1 MTISSPRSNWATGAF
16 AAAILA
22 GLPLGA
28 AAEETT
34 LRVVMQSGLRV
45 TDPVMTTAFMARD
58 HGYMIFDTLLG
69 VDSDFQI
76 RPQMAD
82 WTVSDDGKLYTFTL
96 RDGLKFHDGAPVTA
110 KDAVASLNRWAQIDG
125 TGMPLMTLVEA
136 ITPVDDKSFT
146 ITLKQPTTLLLA
158 GLSKISSRPPFIMP
172 ERLAQTPPNEAI
184 KEMIGSG
191 PFKFV
196 DAEFEPGVKV
206 VYVKNEDYIPRDE
219 PASWTAGGKVA
230 KVDRVEWLAMPDQI
244 TAVNALQSGEI
255 DYIQQVPFDLLPLV
269 EAIPDARVEFQ
280 DPLGSW
286 TYFRMNHLYPP
297 FDNPKI
303 RQAAMAAVNQQD
315 VLDMLVGNPE
325 YYQTCTAVMG
335 CGTPNGTEEGSEWVG
350 KGDIELAK
358 KLLAESGYDGTEV
371 IILQPTDLAI
381 VAPQP
386 IVVGDA
392 LRKAGFNVTLKTMDW
407 QTVVVNQGNQN
418 HPKDGGWNI
427 FSTSAILATGSDPF
441 GNTTLSTSGRKSW
454 AGWPDVPAMEA
465 LRLEYAKAPD
475 AAAQKEIAAQIQKMA
490 IDEGVVAPLGQFK
503 IPSAQS
509 TKWQGFLSAP
519 VTLFWNVEKI
529 AE

>member
-1 MTISSPRSNWATGAF
+1 MTTIFRRPHW
-16 AAAILA
+16 AAAALSAALLA
-22 GLPLGA
+22 GLPLSA
-28 AAEETT
+28 AAETT

-45 TDPVMTTAFMARD
+45 IDPVMTTAFMSRD

-69 VDSDFQI
+69 VDAEFNV

-82 WTVSDDGKLYTFTL
+82 WTVSEDGKTYVFTL
-96 RDGLKFHDGAPVTA
+96 REGLKFHDGAAVTA
-110 KDAVASLNRWAQIDG
+110 EDAVASINRWAQIDG
-125 TGMPLMTLVEA
+125 TGMPLMTLVEGIKTIDA
-136 ITPVDDKSFT
+136 KSFEV
-146 ITLKQPTTLLLA
+146 TLKQPTTLLLA
-158 GLSKISSRPPFIMP
+158 GLSKISSRPAFVMP
-172 ERLAQTPPNEAI
+172 KRLAETPPTESI

-206 VYVKNEDYIPRDE
+206 VYAKNEDYVPRDE

-230 KVDRVEWLAMPDQI
+230 KVDRVEWIAMPDQI

-255 DYIQQVPFDLLPLV
+255 DYIQQVPFDLLPIV
-269 EAIPDARVEFQ
+269 ESIPDAKVEFL

-297 FDNPKI
+297 FDNKKI
-303 RQAAMAAVNQQD
+303 RQAAMAAVNQAD
-315 VLDMLVGNPE
+315 VGAMLTGDPE
-325 YYQTCTAVMG
+325 RYTLCTAVMG
-335 CGTPNGTEEGSEWVG
+335 CGTPNGSEEGSEWVG

-358 KLLAESGYDGTEV
+358 KLLAEGGYDGTEV

-407 QTVVVNQGNQN
+407 QTVVTNQGNQN
-418 HPKDGGWNI
+418 PPSEGGWNI

-454 AGWPDVPAMEA
+454 AGWPDVPKMEE
-465 LRLEYAKAPD
+465 LRMDYARAPD
-475 AAAQKEIAAQIQKMA
+475 AAAQRAIAVELQKMA

-503 IPSAQS
+503 IAAAWS
-509 TKWQGFLSAP
+509 TKWEGFLPAP
-519 VTLFWNVEKI
+519 VTLFWNAEKTG
-529 AE
+529 E

>member
-1 MTISSPRSNWATGAF
+1 MTKSIRFDRWLGRSLI
-16 AAAILA
+16 AAALA
-22 GLPLGA
+22 TVPLLPA
-28 AAEETT
+28 NAET
-34 LRVVMQSGLRV
+34 LRVVMQSGLRI
-45 TDPVMTTAFMARD
+45 TDPVMTTAFITRD

-69 VDSDFQI
+69 LDAEQQVK
-76 RPQMAD
+76 PQMAD
-82 WTVSDDGKLYTFTL
+82 WTVSDDGLTYVFTL
-96 RDGLKFHDGAPVTA
+96 RDGLKWHDGAPVTA
-110 KDAVASLNRWAQIDG
+110 EDCVASINRWKEVDG
-125 TGMPLMTLVEA
+125 TGMPLFTMVEGMRV
-136 ITPVDDKSFT
+136 IDDKSFEIKLT
-146 ITLKQPTTLLLA
+146 QPTTLLLA
-158 GLSKISSRPPFIMP
+158 GLSKISSRVPFMMP
-172 ERLAQTPPNEAI
+172 KRIAETPATEAI

-206 VYVKNEDYIPRDE
+206 VYEKNEDYVPREE
-219 PASWTAGGKVA
+219 PAAWTSGGKVA
-230 KVDRVEWLAMPDQI
+230 KVDRVEWIAMPDQI

-269 EAIPDARVEFQ
+269 EGIPEAKVEFQ

-297 FDNPKI
+297 FDNKLV

-325 YYQTCTAVMG
+325 YYQTCVAVMG
-335 CGTPNGTEEGSEWVG
+335 CGNPNGSEAGADWVG

-358 KLLAESGYDGTEV
+358 AKLAEAGYDGTEV

-386 IVVGDA
+386 IVIGDA

-407 QTVVVNQGNQN
+407 QTVVTNQGNQN
-418 HPKDGGWNI
+418 PPSEGGWNI
-427 FSTSAILATGSDPF
+427 LSTAAILATAGDPF
-441 GNTTLSTSGRKSW
+441 GNTTLSTAGRKSW
-454 AGWPDVPAMEA
+454 AGWPDVPRIEE
-465 LRLEYAKAPD
+465 LRLDYAKAPD
-475 AAAQKEIAAQIQKMA
+475 RATQLGIVEEIQKIA

-503 IPSAQS
+503 IPAAW
-509 TKWQGFLSAP
+509 TEKWDGFLSAP
-519 VTLFWNVEKI
+519 VTLFWNVGP